1 MPGGRPVPGKER
13 GTMECNGQ
21 DPRPT
26 LSVSQLNECIK
37 ATLESA
43 PPLRDVYVQGE
54 LSGVRLYASGHLYFS
69 LKDENSAIGGVM
81 FARQVST
88 LRFSPENGM
97 RVILHGRVS
106 VYAVRGQYQLVADAL
121 VPVGAGDLAVAFEQL
136 KAKLGA
142 EGLFDSARKKPLPP
156 YPRRIGVITSPSG
169 AAIHDIIRVARGRMP
184 SVEILLF
191 PSEVQGARA
200 SRYLAGGVRYFN
212 SPAVRSDPEQA
223 VDVIILGRG
232 GGSTEDLWCFNDEGL
247 ARVIAASDIPIISA
261 VGHETDTTIADYVAD
276 LRAPTPS
283 AAAEL
288 AVFDYAAVEG
298 RLGEIKERMFL
309 LNMQRIQ
316 QMRKELEHAKD
327 RLSYLSPEGQL
338 REKRKYAADLEEQL
352 RNRMEHM
359 IELRRHKLALLSER
373 LEGVS
378 PVKKLAQGY
387 SYVTDENG
395 HTLTDAEG
403 VKAGDRVKI
412 RLLKGAL
419 EAEVTEVL
427 HER

>member
-1 MPGGRPVPGKER
+1 MER
-13 GTMECNGQ
+13 SGQ

-232 GGSTEDLWCFNDEGL
+232 GGSTEDLWCFNEPEVAQAIHECSL
-247 ARVIAASDIPIISA
+247 PVISA
-261 VGHETDTTIADYVAD
+261 VGHEIDFSIADFVAD

-288 AVFDYAAVEG
+288 AVPEQREIQARLEEALG
-298 RLGEIKERMFL
+298 RLRRALETGCD
-309 LNMQRIQ
+309 
-316 QMRKELEHAKD
+316 RK
-327 RLSYLSPEGQL
+327 
-338 REKRKYAADLEEQL
+338 
-352 RNRMEHM
+352 
-359 IELRRHKLALLSER
+359 RHR
-373 LEGVS
+373 LEG
-378 PVKKLAQGY
+378 
-387 SYVTDENG
+387 
-395 HTLTDAEG
+395 
-403 VKAGDRVKI
+403 
-412 RLLKGAL
+412 LKGRPGMLRLPMLLEQRRQELDMDREALLREQQQAALIKRHGL
-419 EAEVTEVL
+419 EAMKLRLEGAAPQRILERGYACVL
-427 HER
+427 DDKGKLVSSAKQVQPGQNVSIDWADGRASACITGKENTHGGQKL

>member
-1 MPGGRPVPGKER
+1 MER
-13 GTMECNGQ
+13 NGQ

-43 PPLRDVYVQGE
+43 PLLRDVYVQGE

-191 PSEVQGARA
+191 LRGAGRA
-200 SRYLAGGVRYFN
+200 CVPVPGWRGTVLQFTCRPERPGAGGGCHH
-212 SPAVRSDPEQA
+212 SGT
-223 VDVIILGRG
+223 GRRLD
-232 GGSTEDLWCFNDEGL
+232 GGS
-247 ARVIAASDIPIISA
+247 V
-261 VGHETDTTIADYVAD
+261 
-276 LRAPTPS
+276 
-283 AAAEL
+283 
-288 AVFDYAAVEG
+288 
-298 RLGEIKERMFL
+298 
-309 LNMQRIQ
+309 
-316 QMRKELEHAKD
+316 
-327 RLSYLSPEGQL
+327 
-338 REKRKYAADLEEQL
+338 
-352 RNRMEHM
+352 
-359 IELRRHKLALLSER
+359 
-373 LEGVS
+373 
-378 PVKKLAQGY
+378 
-387 SYVTDENG
+387 
-395 HTLTDAEG
+395 
-403 VKAGDRVKI
+403 
-412 RLLKGAL
+412 
-419 EAEVTEVL
+419 VL
-427 HER
+427 Q